1 MGLPGVELTRFAG
14 ANDLLSIGYCSGPVE
29 TLSESFAN

>member
-1 MGLPGVELTRFAG
+1 MGLSGVELTPFAG
-14 ANDLLSIGYCSGPVE
+14 VNNPLGVGYCSGPVE